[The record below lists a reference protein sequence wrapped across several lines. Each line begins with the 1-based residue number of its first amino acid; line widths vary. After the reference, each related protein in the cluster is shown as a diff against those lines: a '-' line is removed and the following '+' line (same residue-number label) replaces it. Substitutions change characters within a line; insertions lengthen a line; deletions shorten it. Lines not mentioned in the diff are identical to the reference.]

1 MVEAK
6 TVVAGEQGAVGA
18 DELFPREREQDRS
31 ETGRVIRWDEAG
43 DGAAM
48 EQSAFDGSPLEDRAL
63 AGLQA
68 VDAGREERSEGR
80 GDCLFT
86 CVRIVGQH
94 REHLLHEER
103 IALGR
108 NEHPFAQPGRQVVLA
123 QQFVDEAL
131 RQRRRRV
138 LRA

>member
-1 MVEAK
+1 
-6 TVVAGEQGAVGA
+6 
-18 DELFPREREQDRS
+18 
-31 ETGRVIRWDEAG
+31 
-43 DGAAM
+43 M
-48 EQSAFDGSPLEDRAL
+48 EQSAFDGSPLEDGAL

-80 GDCLFT
+80 GDCLFA

-123 QQFVDEAL
+123 QQLVDEAL
-131 RQRRRRV
+131 RSGV
-138 LRA
+138 VECVRA